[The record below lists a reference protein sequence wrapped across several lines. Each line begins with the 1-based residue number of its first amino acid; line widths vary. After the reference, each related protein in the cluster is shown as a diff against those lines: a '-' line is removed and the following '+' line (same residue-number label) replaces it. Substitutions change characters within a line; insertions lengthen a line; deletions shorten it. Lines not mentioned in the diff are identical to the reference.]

1 MKILSI
7 SLAFLSCGVLL
18 FGILH
23 KEEKIQNNFDIKA
36 GEKIELS
43 NINGSVIITGWDKQQ
58 VEMIAVKRTLK
69 KEDELKKVEI
79 KVTEKDGLKIE
90 TIHLKKKPKV
100 SVSYELKVPQNVE
113 LKFIRSSN
121 GSIKIEKVGIVHK
134 LVTSNGSIK
143 LFNSKGEVEAQTSNG
158 SIQVD
163 GLEGSVTAQSS
174 NGSIDI
180 RNVDGYGEASTSNA
194 SIKMFN
200 IGTILGI
207 HTSNGTI
214 KAELNKLMNDL
225 DVTSSNGS
233 ITLYLGTSLDADIE
247 ASTSNSSI
255 NIKNDVNLNTNQLSR
270 SRLSGSIGN
279 GGHQIY
285 SHTSNGSI
293 TFNSSE
299 GLSF

>member
-23 KEEKIQNNFDIKA
+23 KEEKIQQNFDIKA
-36 GEKIELS
+36 GEKIELI

-58 VEMIAVKRTLK
+58 VEMIVVKRTSK

-79 KVTEKDGLKIE
+79 KVTEKYGLKIE

-100 SVSYELKVPQNVE
+100 SVNCELKVPRNVE
-113 LKFIRSSN
+113 LKLIRSSN

-158 SIQVD
+158 SIKVD
-163 GLEGSVTAQSS
+163 GLEGSIVAQSS

-180 RNVDGYGEASTSNA
+180 RNVNYYGEASTSNA

-225 DVTSSNGS
+225 DVTTSNGS
-233 ITLYLGTSLDADIE
+233 ITLYLGTSLDADIK

-255 NIKNDVNLNTNQLSR
+255 NIKDDVKLNTNQLSR
-270 SRLSGSIGN
+270 SHLSGSIGN

-293 TFNSSE
+293 TFCSSE

>member
-23 KEEKIQNNFDIKA
+23 KEEKIQQDFDIKA
-36 GEKIELS
+36 GEKIELI
-43 NINGSVIITGWDKQQ
+43 NINGSVIITGWNKQQ
-58 VEMIAVKRTLK
+58 VEMIAVKRTSK
-69 KEDELKKVEI
+69 KEDELKKVGI
-79 KVTEKDGLKIE
+79 KITENNGLKIE
-90 TIHLKKKPKV
+90 TIHLKEKPKV
-100 SVSYELKVPQNVE
+100 SVNYELKVPRNVE
-113 LKFIRSSN
+113 LKLIRSSN
-121 GSIKIEKVGIVHK
+121 GSIKLEKVGIVHK

-158 SIQVD
+158 SIKVD
-163 GLEGSVTAQSS
+163 GLEGSVTAQTS

-200 IGTILGI
+200 IGPILGI

-225 DVTSSNGS
+225 DVTTSNGS
-233 ITLYLGTSLDADIE
+233 ITLYLGISLDADIK

-255 NIKNDVNLNTNQLSR
+255 NIKDDVKLNTNQLSR
-270 SRLSGSIGN
+270 SHLSGSIGN

-293 TFNSSE
+293 TFSSSE

>member
-23 KEEKIQNNFDIKA
+23 KEEKIQQDFDIKA

-43 NINGSVIITGWDKQQ
+43 NINGSVIITGWDKQH
-58 VEMIAVKRTLK
+58 VEMIAVKRTSK

-79 KVTEKDGLKIE
+79 KVIEKNGLKIE

-100 SVSYELKVPQNVE
+100 SVSYELKVPRNVE
-113 LKFIRSSN
+113 LKLIRSSN

-143 LFNSKGEVEAQTSNG
+143 LFDSKGEVEAQTSNG

-180 RNVDGYGEASTSNA
+180 RNVEGYGDASTSNA

-225 DVTSSNGS
+225 DVTTSNGS

-255 NIKNDVNLNTNQLSR
+255 KIKDDVNLNTNRLSR
-270 SRLSGSIGN
+270 SHLSGSIGN

-293 TFNSSE
+293 IFCSSE